1 MFDVPILLLKIRVFG
16 GVRGLVL
23 SFLCLLRLFAANKI
37 RAGLCPSTLRSLA
50 TPVLRSSSATED
62 GEGGSVVKGHLVAFY
77 RLCVLGALAVND
89 PGILPFKE
97 KLVTKLVTN
106 WLQTQK
112 SPFSRVP

>member
-1 MFDVPILLLKIRVFG
+1 M
-16 GVRGLVL
+16 LVCVHPP
-23 SFLCLLRLFAANKI
+23 SAVLLRL
-37 RAGLCPSTLRSLA
+37 
-50 TPVLRSSSATED
+50 SSAIASAKED
-62 GEGGSVVKGHLVAFY
+62 KEDGSVVKGHLVAFY

-112 SPFSRVP
+112 SPFSRDT